1 MQASATI
8 KPRRRGYTL
17 VELLLALAVLTVL
30 AGVTL
35 PSALR
40 LYADTQ
46 IHEVAEQVR
55 SQLAGTRVRAIEG
68 GLAYQFR
75 FEPNGRWYVSV
86 PFERE
91 FEGSNT
97 NASGT
102 GGTAGVGTF
111 TRFAGKLPSGMH
123 FTACCTGAD
132 SKGAQLDSSVFGDLP
147 DADEELAG
155 VDWSPAILFYADGS
169 AVDGAFEVADTR
181 GMAIRLS
188 VRGLTGGVKF
198 GELRTETTK
207 K

>member
-1 MQASATI
+1 MQSCATTR
-8 KPRRRGYTL
+8 PRRRGYTL

-35 PSALR
+35 PSVLR

-46 IHEVAEQVR
+46 LNEAAEQVR
-55 SQLAGTRVRAIEG
+55 SQLAGTRVRAVEG

-75 FEPNGRWYVSV
+75 FEPNGRSYVSV

-91 FEGSNT
+91 FEGSNA
-97 NASGT
+97 NATGT

-132 SKGAQLDSSVFGDLP
+132 SKGAPLDSSAFGDLP
-147 DADEELAG
+147 DADELAG
-155 VDWSPAILFYADGS
+155 VDWSPAILFFADGS
-169 AVDGAFEVADTR
+169 AVDGAFEVADAR
-181 GMAIRLS
+181 GLAIRLS

-198 GELRTETTK
+198 GEPRTETTR
-207 K
+207 